1 LFASALMTYRKRL
14 YTLSLG
20 RFSLQIPFAAP
31 LLVTACA
38 PGRARRASLGQCAQH
53 ASTALV

>member
-1 LFASALMTYRKRL
+1 MTYRKRL